1 MKFTCEKYQ
10 EMYVGL
16 KIRFRSG
23 VYETENEAEIRSL
36 IGLDRKYGVVA
47 DGPVTVTET
56 LDLTVPGTAV
66 FDVEEDENAEGG
78 RIPDVTAEIIVPDA
92 TEAADEPVAE
102 EAAEEAAEDTSD
114 GEGDEGSVEEFLL
127 TQSKDE
133 IEAFARPF
141 GIELDKRRS
150 IPNMVADFVA
160 ARAKQGGE

>member
-1 MKFTCEKYQ
+1 MKFTCEKYP

-23 VYETENEAEIRSL
+23 VYETEDEAEIRSL
-36 IGLDRKYGVVA
+36 VSLDRKYGVVA

-66 FDVEEDENAEGG
+66 FDVEEDDNAEGG

-102 EAAEEAAEDTSD
+102 ESAEDTSE
-114 GEGDEGSVEEFLL
+114 GEGAEESVEEFLL